1 MSRSAGKK
9 PQPAAALKGAA
20 IAPPKSE
27 RPPRSGAV
35 ARRAA
40 TKDDVAAQSGEGH
53 WQDTLLDGTHVLIRP
68 IQKTD
73 TELERDFITHLSPGT
88 RRIRIL
94 GQMKEPSDELLRCLT
109 DIDYKHDMAFVAL
122 VHRDGETQEV
132 GVSRFGTSIDGKSCE
147 CAVTVSDAWRHRGL
161 ATALMRHLVDYA
173 RARGIR
179 KMVSFD
185 STQNVEMRELAQFL
199 GFERKPD
206 PRDATRV
213 VHTLKL

>member
-9 PQPAAALKGAA
+9 ITLATPLESAA
-20 IAPPKSE
+20 INPAPSVAQRSSADEKRPRRKKSTDASPLSE
-27 RPPRSGAV
+27 
-35 ARRAA
+35 
-40 TKDDVAAQSGEGH
+40 QH

-68 IQKTD
+68 IQKAD
-73 TELERDFITHLSPGT
+73 TELERDFIAHLSPGT
-88 RRIRIL
+88 RRMRIL
-94 GQMKEPSDELLRCLT
+94 GQASEPSDELLRCLT

-122 VHRDGETQEV
+122 LHRDGETQEI
-132 GVSRFGTSIDGKSCE
+132 GASRYGTSIDGKSCE

-179 KMVSFD
+179 KMLSFD
-185 STQNVEMRELAQFL
+185 SAQNVEMHELAEFL
-199 GFERKPD
+199 GFARAPD

-213 VHTLKL
+213 IHTLKL

>member
-9 PQPAAALKGAA
+9 PQTAATLKGAA
-20 IAPPKSE
+20 A
-27 RPPRSGAV
+27 RSGATK
-35 ARRAA
+35 RSAA
-40 TKDDVAAQSGEGH
+40 KSAVAAPSAEQH

-68 IQKTD
+68 IQKSD

-88 RRIRIL
+88 RRMRIL
-94 GQMKEPSDELLRCLT
+94 GQMNEPSDELLRCLT

-122 VHRDGETQEV
+122 VHRDGDTQEI
-132 GVSRFGTSIDGKSCE
+132 GVSRYGTSIDGKSCE

-161 ATALMRHLVDYA
+161 ATVLMRHLVEYA

-185 STQNVEMRELAQFL
+185 SAQNVEMRELAQFL

-206 PRDATRV
+206 PRDATMV

>member
-9 PQPAAALKGAA
+9 PQTAATLKGAA
-20 IAPPKSE
+20 ARPAATGHAAEKS
-27 RPPRSGAV
+27 AV
-35 ARRAA
+35 ASASA
-40 TKDDVAAQSGEGH
+40 EQH

-68 IQKTD
+68 IQKSD

-88 RRIRIL
+88 RRMRIL
-94 GQMKEPSDELLRCLT
+94 GQMNEPSDELLRCLT

-122 VHRDGETQEV
+122 VHRDGDTQEI
-132 GVSRFGTSIDGKSCE
+132 GVSRYGTSIDGKSCE

-161 ATALMRHLVDYA
+161 ATVLMRHLVDYA

-185 STQNVEMRELAQFL
+185 SAQNVEMRELAQFL

-206 PRDATRV
+206 PRNATMV

>member
-1 MSRSAGKK
+1 MSRPAGKTSRPTATAK
-9 PQPAAALKGAA
+9 KIATAPRQSQAAPRPAAAAKRASR
-20 IAPPKSE
+20 KN
-27 RPPRSGAV
+27 AV
-35 ARRAA
+35 A
-40 TKDDVAAQSGEGH
+40 GPNEGQH

-68 IQKTD
+68 IEKSD

-88 RRIRIL
+88 RRMRIL
-94 GQMKEPSDELLRCLT
+94 GQMNEPSDDLLHCLT
-109 DIDYKHDMAFVAL
+109 DVDYEHDMAFIAL
-122 VHRDGETQEV
+122 VHRDGETQEI
-132 GVSRFGTSIDGKSCE
+132 GVSRFGTSIDGRSCE

-161 ATALMRHLVDYA
+161 ATVLMRHLVDYA

-185 STQNVEMRELAQFL
+185 SAQNVEMRELAQFL

-206 PRDATRV
+206 PRDATMV